1 MISIVQCCC
10 NILGGGG
17 KHATDL
23 SPMPGNKLFGVD
35 NIAIN
40 FINPTFDSMTKTWLH
55 QLPLT
60 HNKKK
65 PNFLPGLTDM
75 TKNVSLRWL
84 LLRDFTV

>member
-1 MISIVQCCC
+1 MEFGQFCHDELRNFANWPAEFGKFYCGKLWALMISIVQCCC

-40 FINPTFDSMTKTWLH
+40 FINPTFDSMTKT
-55 QLPLT
+55 
-60 HNKKK
+60 
-65 PNFLPGLTDM
+65 
-75 TKNVSLRWL
+75 
-84 LLRDFTV
+84 